1 MINWNNFKAG
11 VAATERKKDLLALW
25 YLVWGRPK
33 LATPNNYEEEMDMYG
48 GFDSEV
54 NKDL

>member
-33 LATPNNYEEEMDMYG
+33 LATPNNSEEEMDMYG